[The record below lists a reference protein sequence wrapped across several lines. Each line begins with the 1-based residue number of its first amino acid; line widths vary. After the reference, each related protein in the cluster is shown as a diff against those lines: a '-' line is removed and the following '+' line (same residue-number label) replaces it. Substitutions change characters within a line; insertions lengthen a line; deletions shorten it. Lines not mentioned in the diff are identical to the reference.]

1 MAGTIAPNIV
11 TDGLVLYLDAANTKS
26 YPGSGTTWSDLS
38 RNGYNG
44 TLTNGPLYTSSSNG
58 TVALDGLN
66 DYVAISGG
74 GTNNTHAWTSDG
86 SVGSSI
92 LFMEIWVK
100 TNDSSGRII
109 SKPWNGLG
117 QYNMVVSSNGFSL
130 LGNTSTFISF
140 SNIANNTW
148 RHLNV
153 WATSNQIG
161 YVIDGTISN
170 SQSHSVVG
178 GIPSSGNSN
187 LTLLLGSLYDYG
199 SGWGGVDAFSM
210 GGEIAIFRKYNRI
223 LSPTEILQ
231 NYNAT
236 KTRYGL

>member
-1 MAGTIAPNIV
+1 MASIGGPNIV
-11 TDGLVLYLDAANTKS
+11 EDGLILYLDAGNSKS
-26 YPGSGTTWSDLS
+26 YPGNGTVWNDLS
-38 RNGYNG
+38 GNGYNG
-44 TLTNGPLYTSSSNG
+44 TLVNGPLYTSLSNG
-58 TVALDGLN
+58 TVVLDGLN
-66 DYVAISGG
+66 DYIAISGG

-92 LFMEIWVK
+92 LFIEIWVR

-109 SKPWNGLG
+109 SKPWNGSG

-130 LGNTSTFISF
+130 IGNTSTFISF
-140 SNIANNTW
+140 PNIANNTW

-187 LTLLLGSLYDYG
+187 LTLLLGSLFPYG
-199 SGWGGVDAFSM
+199 SGWAGIDSFSM

-223 LSPTEILQ
+223 LTPQEILQ

-236 KTRYGL
+236 KSRFGL